1 MTSRNLKRAGI
12 LGLTASCV
20 FLIAA
25 CSGGGSS
32 SADGQKPAAGT
43 EPTTPSQPADEVIN
57 GIKVPPLPD
66 PKIND
71 ATQAGV
77 DSNSNGI
84 RDDVERILVTEFGA
98 NKAEYDQAV
107 IFAKAEQNLIVKQD
121 EESINTYI
129 HAVYCET
136 DLLDSGD
143 RADKLTYALLNTEGR
158 GNAYGNL
165 LAGRGGSLECK

>member
-12 LGLTASCV
+12 LGLTVSCV

-25 CSGGGSS
+25 CSGGSNS
-32 SADGQKPAAGT
+32 SADEKKPPTGT
-43 EPTTPSQPADEVIN
+43 EPTTPSQPVNDIIN

-84 RDDVERILVTEFGA
+84 RDDVERLLVKEFGA
-98 NKAEYDQAV
+98 NKDKYDQAV
-107 IFAKAEQNLIVKQD
+107 KFAVSEQNLIVKQD
-121 EESINTYI
+121 EASINEYI
-129 HAVYCET
+129 NAVSCSTLEA
-136 DLLDSGD
+136 DE
-143 RADKLTYALLNTEGR
+143 ADKMTYTLLNTTGR
-158 GNAYGNL
+158 ANAYGNL
-165 LAGRGGSLECK
+165 LAGRGGSMECK

>member
-12 LGLTASCV
+12 LGLTVSCV

-25 CSGGGSS
+25 CSGGSNS
-32 SADGQKPAAGT
+32 SADEKNNTNPPTSIGT
-43 EPTTPSQPADEVIN
+43 AEDTIN

-71 ATQAGV
+71 STQAGV

-98 NKAEYDQAV
+98 NKAEYDQA
-107 IFAKAEQNLIVKQD
+107 IKFAKAEQNLVVKQD
-121 EESINTYI
+121 EVSITEYI
-129 HAVYCET
+129 RVVSCET
-136 DLLDSGD
+136 DLLDAD
-143 RADKLTYALLNTEGR
+143 RTDKMTYALLNTRER
-158 GNAYGNL
+158 ANAYGNL
-165 LAGRGGSLECK
+165 LAGRSDLKCE